1 MLKNKARIRDMSD
14 TEDSCIELAR
24 QLRETEAERDTARA
38 LLAATE
44 QQLEIKSAL
53 LEAECAS
60 RLSAIRG
67 AVREALEDERAENH
81 ADSIST
87 LAALQAK
94 VARAVALVEKWS
106 TWLPAWAKDSLLEA
120 LR

>member
-1 MLKNKARIRDMSD
+1 MSE
-14 TEDSCIELAR
+14 TEDACTELAR

-53 LEAECAS
+53 LESECAS

-87 LAALQAK
+87 LAALEVK
-94 VARAVALVEKWS
+94 VARAVTALREAAECEDDKEV
-106 TWLPAWAKDSLLEA
+106 LGLVDAALEA